1 MPPAPIGGI
10 PTAVPGYRVCQ
21 ARGIA
26 ADAGTATAKAG
37 RVDDAQT
44 IIARVGA
51 TIASTLTVD
60 EAMEA
65 IARQVCEAFDASSAD
80 IHRNSAE
87 TDMLDYVAS
96 WGVAADFTEEG
107 AGVGE
112 SYPPERRLNYVPVV
126 RERRIVEVHRDDPDL
141 PPDEAAEMDR
151 WGELSNL
158 DGPLEF
164 GGQVIGVLGIVD
176 SRACRRFTGAE
187 KRLFA
192 QLSVLAAIAI
202 HNADTFASLER
213 LAITD
218 DLTGLY
224 NHRYFYGRLAEEVAR
239 ARRYE
244 LPLSVLIIDI
254 DDFKAYNDRFGHRAG
269 DAVLHGVGTLL
280 KAQTRQQIDLVARY
294 GGEEFAII
302 LPSTAADG
310 ASLVGER
317 LRQSVAE
324 GMTPGGPLR
333 DAAKTLAGAAAG
345 AGDGGADAA
354 GDGGP
359 SAAYSVAERIRSS
372 VAGESFGPADAPA
385 AITVSVGMASFG
397 LHASSMDGIVEAADR
412 ALYRAKD
419 LGKNRVEVATEVET
433 A

>member
-1 MPPAPIGGI
+1 
-10 PTAVPGYRVCQ
+10 
-21 ARGIA
+21 
-26 ADAGTATAKAG
+26 
-37 RVDDAQT
+37 VDDAQT

-60 EAMEA
+60 EAMGA
-65 IARQVCEAFDASSAD
+65 IARQVCEAF
-80 IHRNSAE
+80 
-87 TDMLDYVAS
+87 
-96 WGVAADFTEEG
+96 G
-107 AGVGE
+107 
-112 SYPPERRLNYVPVV
+112 
-126 RERRIVEVHRDDPDL
+126 
-141 PPDEAAEMDR
+141 
-151 WGELSNL
+151 NL

-164 GGQVIGVLGIVD
+164 GGQVIGVLGIVE
-176 SRACRRFTGAE
+176 SRACRRFTDAE

-224 NHRYFYGRLAEEVAR
+224 NHRYFYRRLAEEAAR

-244 LPLSVLIIDI
+244 LLLSLLIIDI

-310 ASLVGER
+310 AGLVGER

-324 GMTPGGPLR
+324 GMTPGGPLG
-333 DAAKTLAGAAAG
+333 DVAEALAGAAGTGG
-345 AGDGGADAA
+345 AAQAADAA
-354 GDGGP
+354 SDGGP
-359 SAAYSVAERIRSS
+359 GAA
-372 VAGESFGPADAPA
+372 
-385 AITVSVGMASFG
+385 
-397 LHASSMDGIVEAADR
+397 
-412 ALYRAKD
+412 
-419 LGKNRVEVATEVET
+419 
-433 A
+433 